1 MDILYLVD
9 SLEEL
14 FNESHS
20 FLMTKNVLVNEER
33 MLDLIDQMRLSIPEE
48 IKKAQRII
56 TQKEIIIA
64 QANEEA
70 NRTIALANDRVEQL
84 VARDEIMQKAEKKA
98 TEIIQKAKEET
109 EYIKQEADKYAIESL
124 EKLEME
130 MTKLISQIR
139 NGIHALQENISQA
152 TPESESLYSMNQ
164 DKEQSL

>member
-9 SLEEL
+9 RLEEL

>member
-9 SLEEL
+9 RLEEL

-109 EYIKQEADKYAIESL
+109 EYIKHEADKYAIESL

-139 NGIHALQENISQA
+139 NGIHALQENISQV